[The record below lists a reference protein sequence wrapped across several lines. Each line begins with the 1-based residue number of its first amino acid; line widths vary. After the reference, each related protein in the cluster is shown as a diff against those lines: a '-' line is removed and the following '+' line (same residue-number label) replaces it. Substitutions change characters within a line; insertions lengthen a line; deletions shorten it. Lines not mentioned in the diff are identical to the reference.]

1 MLVNDTVPIEEAHIF
16 GFFFLYLNYI
26 NEKDTVYKKLS
37 IQYLRCAMMSLLV
50 YDYCYKGIDI
60 LNI

>member
-16 GFFFLYLNYI
+16 GVFFLYLNYI

-37 IQYLRCAMMSLLV
+37 IQYFEMCN
-50 YDYCYKGIDI
+50 DEFIGI
-60 LNI
+60 